1 MEKKIKIKCPDC
13 GKEIK
18 ILLRFGQTFL
28 TEYADT
34 RRECPHCRHYF
45 GIISYSVA

>member
-1 MEKKIKIKCPDC
+1 MDKEIKIKCPNC

-18 ILLRFGQTFL
+18 ILLRFGQTFAG
-28 TEYADT
+28 YADT
-34 RRECPHCRHYF
+34 KRECPRCGHYF